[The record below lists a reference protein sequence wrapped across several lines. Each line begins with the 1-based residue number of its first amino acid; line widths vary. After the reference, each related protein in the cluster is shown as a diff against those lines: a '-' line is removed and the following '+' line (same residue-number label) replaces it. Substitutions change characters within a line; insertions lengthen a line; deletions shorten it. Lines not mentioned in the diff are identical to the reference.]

1 MGMSPLG
8 SPLRA
13 SRTAILLAALLL
25 ATLALEA
32 WGIRAS
38 LGLLR

>member
-1 MGMSPLG
+1 MSPLG

-13 SRTAILLAALLL
+13 TRTAILLAALLL
-25 ATLALEA
+25 AALALEA

-38 LGLLR
+38 LGFLR